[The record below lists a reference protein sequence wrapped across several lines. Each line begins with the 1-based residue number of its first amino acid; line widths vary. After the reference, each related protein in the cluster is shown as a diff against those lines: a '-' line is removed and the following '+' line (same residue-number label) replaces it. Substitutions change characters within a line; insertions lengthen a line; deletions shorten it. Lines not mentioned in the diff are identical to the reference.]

1 MKRTA
6 WGQMCDALRG
16 KKDRPVKRRTKSD
29 WSGSLSEVAAYG
41 RKGLRKMQEVKN
53 G

>member
-16 KKDRPVKRRTKSD
+16 KKDRPAKRRPKSD
-29 WSGSLSEVAAYG
+29 WSGSLSDVAAYG
-41 RKGLRKMQEVKN
+41 RKGLRKMQGVKH